1 MDREGQA
8 DRPQLAPGTRRARRR
23 PRTLLCLIG
32 RWGGGASRR
41 AGRSRIGPRSAAA
54 RYTFSAGLEAA
65 TISTPAARRPCEP
78 SAAAAAGVATAAA
91 GTAAKPGDVRRGA
104 LEGMQFPLLPG
115 ELMSIGR
122 SSDSKIFLDDVTV
135 SRKHASVSL
144 SGSDWVLT
152 DAGSLNGTYVNKMRV
167 SSTTLVN
174 GDELQ
179 IGKFRFI
186 FVLAPSAGH

>member
-1 MDREGQA
+1 VDATGVI
-8 DRPQLAPGTRRARRR
+8 P
-23 PRTLLCLIG
+23 IS
-32 RWGGGASRR
+32 GGPETGEL
-41 AGRSRIGPRSAAA
+41 GP
-54 RYTFSAGLEAA
+54 
-65 TISTPAARRPCEP
+65 ID
-78 SAAAAAGVATAAA
+78 
-91 GTAAKPGDVRRGA
+91 AAKIADLASGSAHLVVRRGA

>member
-1 MDREGQA
+1 MSDHGDE
-8 DRPQLAPGTRRARRR
+8 PELTRAISLETDATGVI
-23 PRTLLCLIG
+23 PI
-32 RWGGGASRR
+32 SD
-41 AGRSRIGPRSAAA
+41 GPE
-54 RYTFSAGLEAA
+54 TGELGP
-65 TISTPAARRPCEP
+65 ID
-78 SAAAAAGVATAAA
+78 
-91 GTAAKPGDVRRGA
+91 AAKIADLASGSAHLVVRRGA

-144 SGSDWVLT
+144 SGSDWVLS
-152 DAGSLNGTYVNKMRV
+152 DAGSLNGTYVNKLRV
-167 SSTTLVN
+167 SSTNLVN

-186 FVLAPSAGH
+186 FVLAPTAGQ

>member
-1 MDREGQA
+1 MDATGVI
-8 DRPQLAPGTRRARRR
+8 P
-23 PRTLLCLIG
+23 IS
-32 RWGGGASRR
+32 GGPETGEL
-41 AGRSRIGPRSAAA
+41 GP
-54 RYTFSAGLEAA
+54 
-65 TISTPAARRPCEP
+65 ID
-78 SAAAAAGVATAAA
+78 
-91 GTAAKPGDVRRGA
+91 AAKIADLASGSAHLVVRRGA

>member
-1 MDREGQA
+1 MSNHGDE
-8 DRPQLAPGTRRARRR
+8 PELTRAISLETDATGVI
-23 PRTLLCLIG
+23 PIT
-32 RWGGGASRR
+32 GGPETGEL
-41 AGRSRIGPRSAAA
+41 GPI
-54 RYTFSAGLEAA
+54 EAA
-65 TISTPAARRPCEP
+65 KIADLAGG
-78 SAAAAAGVATAAA
+78 SAHLV
-91 GTAAKPGDVRRGA
+91 VRRGA

-144 SGSDWVLT
+144 VASDWVLS
-152 DAGSLNGTYVNKMRV
+152 DAGSLNGTYVNKLRV
-167 SSTTLVN
+167 TTTTLAS

-186 FVLAPSAGH
+186 FVLAPTAGQ

>member
-1 MDREGQA
+1 MSDHGDE
-8 DRPQLAPGTRRARRR
+8 PELTRAISLEVDATGVI
-23 PRTLLCLIG
+23 PIS
-32 RWGGGASRR
+32 GGPETGEL
-41 AGRSRIGPRSAAA
+41 GP
-54 RYTFSAGLEAA
+54 
-65 TISTPAARRPCEP
+65 ID
-78 SAAAAAGVATAAA
+78 
-91 GTAAKPGDVRRGA
+91 AAKIADLASGFAHLVVRRGA